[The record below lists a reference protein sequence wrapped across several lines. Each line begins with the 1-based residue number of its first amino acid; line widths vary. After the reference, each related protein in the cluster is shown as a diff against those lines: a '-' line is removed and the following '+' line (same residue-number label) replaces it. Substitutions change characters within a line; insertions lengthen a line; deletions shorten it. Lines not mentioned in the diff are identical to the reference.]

1 MQPLLSPDGKPLG
14 MKWFTFFYTVRMVFS
29 VLMSIG
35 NAMLIYSLSQEG
47 TLANPVL
54 ILSAVFALPT
64 IVLYPYTYYLYRT
77 IWQRNLYEQC
87 AKLRDWTYGVLVVEV
102 ISSIFSLNPATIVF
116 TGVVA
121 LLQFYYFKKR
131 FAFFLPS

>member
-14 MKWFTFFYTVRMVFS
+14 MKWFTFFYTVRMVLS

-35 NAMLIYSLSQEG
+35 SAVLIFSQLQEDTLS
-47 TLANPVL
+47 NPVL
-54 ILSAVFALPT
+54 IFSAVFALPT

-87 AKLRDWTYGVLVVEV
+87 AKLRDWTYGVIVLEV
-102 ISSIFSLNPATIVF
+102 ISSLFSLNPALIIG

-121 LLQFYYFKKR
+121 ILQFYYFKKR
-131 FAFFLPS
+131 FVFFAE

>member
-14 MKWFTFFYTVRMVFS
+14 MKWFTFFYTVRMVLS

-35 NAMLIYSLSQEG
+35 SAVLIFSQLQEDTLS
-47 TLANPVL
+47 NPVL
-54 ILSAVFALPT
+54 IFSAVFALPT

-87 AKLRDWTYGVLVVEV
+87 AKLRDWTYGVSVLEV
-102 ISSIFSLNPATIVF
+102 ISSLFSLNPALIIG

-121 LLQFYYFKKR
+121 ILQFYYFKKR
-131 FAFFLPS
+131 FVFFAE